1 MIIKS
6 RKILYKDWI
15 YTWLIE
21 KKDYIKES
29 TYANY
34 SNNIFNHIIP
44 KLGNYTLNE
53 INHKVIQDFLLELSK
68 SGRKDNT
75 GGLSEKTIKDITII
89 VNGSIKKGINEG
101 KIKHIELSFNYPK
114 DNKEKKIYILKK
126 HENNKI
132 TNYVLDNKN
141 KKNIWFL
148 ISLYSGIRIGEL
160 CALQWKDID
169 FKNNKLIISKTIQ
182 RVYIKD
188 KDKNVS
194 KVIITTP
201 KTKNANREIP
211 INKDFIELLKPLKTD
226 KENYILSNNDK
237 YIEPRTYRKYFNK
250 KLKEL
255 KIKHFNFHSLRH
267 TFATNCISLGC
278 DYKTVSELLGHANVN
293 ITLNLYV
300 HPRYSQKKKWIDLVS
315 KVFQEKVNK
324 WLFLFAIIFLESVL

>member
-1 MIIKS
+1 MLLKS
-6 RKILYKDWI
+6 KKILYKDWI
-15 YTWLIE
+15 YTWLLE

-44 KLGNYTLNE
+44 KLGNYYLNE
-53 INHKVIQDFLLELSK
+53 LNHKVIQDFLLELSK
-68 SGRKDNT
+68 NGRKDNT
-75 GGLSEKTIKDITII
+75 GGLAEKTIKDITII
-89 VNGSIKKGINEG
+89 IKGSIKKGINED
-101 KIKHIELSFNYPK
+101 KIKHIELTFNYPK
-114 DNKEKKIYILKK
+114 DNKENKLYVLTKR
-126 HENNKI
+126 EQNKI
-132 TNYVLDNKN
+132 TNYVLE
-141 KKNIWFL
+141 NINSRNIGLL

-160 CALQWKDID
+160 CALKWEDVD
-169 FKNNKLIISKTIQ
+169 FKKNCLTINKTIQ

-188 KDKNVS
+188 KNKNIS

-211 INKDFIELLKPLKTD
+211 INKDFLEILKKVKSD
-226 KENYILSNNDK
+226 KKHYILTGNEK

-250 KLKEL
+250 VLDEL

-267 TFATNCISLGC
+267 TFATNCISLGV

-300 HPRYSQKKKWIDLVS
+300 HPRYSQKKKCIDLVC
-315 KVFQEKVNK
+315 KVFQEKV
-324 WLFLFAIIFLESVL
+324 I

>member
-1 MIIKS
+1 MLLK
-6 RKILYKDWI
+6 RKKILYKDWI
-15 YTWLIE
+15 YTWLLE

-44 KLGNYTLNE
+44 KLGNYYLNE
-53 INHKVIQDFLLELSK
+53 LNHKVIQDFLLELSK
-68 SGRKDNT
+68 NGRKDNN
-75 GGLSEKTIKDITII
+75 GGLAEKTIKDITII
-89 VNGSIKKGINEG
+89 IKGSIKKGINED
-101 KIKHIELSFNYPK
+101 KIKHIELTFNYPK
-114 DNKEKKIYILKK
+114 DNKENKLYVLTKR
-126 HENNKI
+126 EQNKI
-132 TNYVLDNKN
+132 TNYVLE
-141 KKNIWFL
+141 NINSRNIGLL

-160 CALQWKDID
+160 CALKWEDVD
-169 FKNNKLIISKTIQ
+169 FKKNCLTINKTIQ

-188 KDKNVS
+188 KNKNIS

-211 INKDFIELLKPLKTD
+211 INKDFLEILKKVKSD
-226 KENYILSNNDK
+226 KKHYILTGNEK

-250 KLKEL
+250 ILDEL

-267 TFATNCISLGC
+267 TFATNCISLGV

-300 HPRYSQKKKWIDLVS
+300 HPRYSQKKKCIDLVC
-315 KVFQEKVNK
+315 KVFQEKV
-324 WLFLFAIIFLESVL
+324 V

>member
-1 MIIKS
+1 MYNIFRKEFIMLLKNK
-6 RKILYKDWI
+6 KILYKDWI
-15 YTWLIE
+15 YTWLLE

-44 KLGNYTLNE
+44 KLGNYYLNE
-53 INHKVIQDFLLELSK
+53 LNHKVIQDFLLELSK
-68 SGRKDNT
+68 NGRKDNN
-75 GGLSEKTIKDITII
+75 GGLAEKTIKDITII
-89 VNGSIKKGINEG
+89 IKGSIKKGINED
-101 KIKHIELSFNYPK
+101 KIKHIELTFNYPK
-114 DNKEKKIYILKK
+114 DNKENKLYVLTKR
-126 HENNKI
+126 EQNKI
-132 TNYVLDNKN
+132 TSYVLE
-141 KKNIWFL
+141 NINSRNIGLL

-160 CALQWKDID
+160 CALRWEDID
-169 FKNNKLIISKTIQ
+169 FKKNCLTINKTIQ

-188 KDKNVS
+188 KEKNIS

-211 INKDFIELLKPLKTD
+211 INKDFLEILKKVKSD
-226 KENYILSNNDK
+226 KKNYILTGNEK

-250 KLKEL
+250 VLDEL

-267 TFATNCISLGC
+267 TFATNCISLGV

-300 HPRYSQKKKWIDLVS
+300 HPRYSQKKKCIDLVC
-315 KVFQEKVNK
+315 KVFQEKV
-324 WLFLFAIIFLESVL
+324 I

>member
-1 MIIKS
+1 MLLKNK
-6 RKILYKDWI
+6 KILYKDWI
-15 YTWLIE
+15 YTWLLE

-44 KLGNYTLNE
+44 KLGNYYLNE
-53 INHKVIQDFLLELSK
+53 LNHKIIQDFLLELSK
-68 SGRKDNT
+68 NGRKDNN
-75 GGLSEKTIKDITII
+75 GGLAEKTIKDITII
-89 VNGSIKKGINEG
+89 IKGSIKKGINED
-101 KIKHIELSFNYPK
+101 KIKYIELTFNYPK
-114 DNKEKKIYILKK
+114 DNKENKLYVLTKR
-126 HENNKI
+126 EQNKI
-132 TNYVLDNKN
+132 TNYVLENIN
-141 KKNIWFL
+141 SKNIGLL

-160 CALQWKDID
+160 CALRWEDVDLK
-169 FKNNKLIISKTIQ
+169 KNSLTINKTIQ

-188 KDKNVS
+188 KDKNIS

-211 INKDFIELLKPLKTD
+211 INKDFLEILKKVKSD
-226 KENYILSNNDK
+226 KKNYILTGNEK

-250 KLKEL
+250 VLDEL

-267 TFATNCISLGC
+267 TFATNCISLGV

-300 HPRYSQKKKWIDLVS
+300 HPRYSQKKKCIDLVC
-315 KVFQEKVNK
+315 KVFQEKV
-324 WLFLFAIIFLESVL
+324 V

>member
-1 MIIKS
+1 MLLKS
-6 RKILYKDWI
+6 KKILYKDWI
-15 YTWLIE
+15 YTWLLE

-44 KLGNYTLNE
+44 KLGNYYLNE
-53 INHKVIQDFLLELSK
+53 LNHKVIQDFLLELSK
-68 SGRKDNT
+68 NGRKDNN
-75 GGLSEKTIKDITII
+75 GGLAEKTIKDITII
-89 VNGSIKKGINEG
+89 IKGSIKKGINED
-101 KIKHIELSFNYPK
+101 KIKHIELTFNYPK
-114 DNKEKKIYILKK
+114 DNKENKLYVLTKR
-126 HENNKI
+126 EQNKI
-132 TNYVLDNKN
+132 TNYVLE
-141 KKNIWFL
+141 NINSRNVGLL

-160 CALQWKDID
+160 CALRWEDVD
-169 FKNNKLIISKTIQ
+169 FKKNCLTINKTIQ

-188 KDKNVS
+188 KNKNIS

-211 INKDFIELLKPLKTD
+211 INKDFLEVLKKVKSD
-226 KENYILSNNDK
+226 KEHYILTGNEK

-250 KLKEL
+250 ILDEL

-267 TFATNCISLGC
+267 TFATNCISLGV

-300 HPRYSQKKKWIDLVS
+300 HPRYSQKKKCIDLVC
-315 KVFQEKVNK
+315 KVFQEKV
-324 WLFLFAIIFLESVL
+324 V

>member
-34 SNNIFNHIIP
+34 SNNVFNHIIP
-44 KLGNYTLNE
+44 KLGNYTLKE
-53 INHKVIQDFLLELSK
+53 INHKIIQDFLLELSK
-68 SGRKDNT
+68 SGRKDEQ

-89 VNGSIKKGINEG
+89 VKGSIKKGINEG

-114 DNKEKKIYILKK
+114 NNKEKSIYILTKY
-126 HENNKI
+126 EQNKI
-132 TNYVLDNKN
+132 TNYVLDNRN
-141 KKNIWFL
+141 TKNIGFL

-188 KDKNVS
+188 KDKNIS
-194 KVIITTP
+194 KIIITTP

-211 INKDFIELLKPLKTD
+211 INKDFVELLKPLRTD
-226 KENYILSNNDK
+226 KDNYILSNNDK

-250 KLKEL
+250 ILNEL

-300 HPRYSQKKKWIDLVS
+300 HPRYSQKKKCIDLVS

-324 WLFLFAIIFLESVL
+324 

>member
-1 MIIKS
+1 MLLKNK
-6 RKILYKDWI
+6 KILYKDWI
-15 YTWLIE
+15 YIWLLE

-44 KLGNYTLNE
+44 KLGNYYLNE
-53 INHKVIQDFLLELSK
+53 LNHKVIQDFLLELSK
-68 SGRKDNT
+68 NGRKDNT
-75 GGLSEKTIKDITII
+75 GGLAEKTIKDITII
-89 VNGSIKKGINEG
+89 IKGSIKKGINED
-101 KIKHIELSFNYPK
+101 KIKHIELTFNYPK
-114 DNKEKKIYILKK
+114 DNKENKLYVLTKR
-126 HENNKI
+126 EQNKI
-132 TNYVLDNKN
+132 TNYVLE
-141 KKNIWFL
+141 NINSRNIGLL

-160 CALQWKDID
+160 CALRWEDVD
-169 FKNNKLIISKTIQ
+169 FKKNCLTINKTIQ

-188 KDKNVS
+188 KDKNIS

-211 INKDFIELLKPLKTD
+211 INKDFLEILKKVKSD
-226 KENYILSNNDK
+226 KKHYVLTGNEK

-250 KLKEL
+250 VLDEL

-267 TFATNCISLGC
+267 TFATNCISLGV

-300 HPRYSQKKKWIDLVS
+300 HPRYSQKKKCIDLVC
-315 KVFQEKVNK
+315 KVFQGKV
-324 WLFLFAIIFLESVL
+324 V

>member
-15 YTWLIE
+15 YAWLIE

-53 INHKVIQDFLLELSK
+53 INHKIIQDFLLELSK

-89 VNGSIKKGINEG
+89 VKGSIKKGINEG
-101 KIKHIELSFNYPK
+101 KIKHMELSFNYPK
-114 DNKEKKIYILKK
+114 DNKEKSIYILTKY
-126 HENNKI
+126 EQNKI
-132 TNYVLDNKN
+132 TNYVLDNTN
-141 KKNIWFL
+141 TKNIGFL

-169 FKNNKLIISKTIQ
+169 FKNNKLMITKTIQ

-188 KDKNVS
+188 KDKSIS

-211 INKDFIELLKPLKTD
+211 INKDFLEIIKSLKTNKD
-226 KENYILSNNDK
+226 NYILSNSDK

-250 KLKEL
+250 ILKEL

-267 TFATNCISLGC
+267 TFATNCISLGS

-300 HPRYSQKKKWIDLVS
+300 HPRYSQKKKCIDLVS
-315 KVFQEKVNK
+315 KIFQEKVK
-324 WLFLFAIIFLESVL
+324 K

>member
-1 MIIKS
+1 MLLK
-6 RKILYKDWI
+6 RKKILYKDWI
-15 YTWLIE
+15 YTWLLE

-44 KLGNYTLNE
+44 KLGNYYLNE
-53 INHKVIQDFLLELSK
+53 LNHKVIQDFLLELSK
-68 SGRKDNT
+68 NGRKDNT
-75 GGLSEKTIKDITII
+75 GGLAEKTIKDITII
-89 VNGSIKKGINEG
+89 IKGSIKKGINED
-101 KIKHIELSFNYPK
+101 KIKHIELTFNYPK
-114 DNKEKKIYILKK
+114 DNKENKLYVLTKR
-126 HENNKI
+126 EQNKI
-132 TNYVLDNKN
+132 TNYVLE
-141 KKNIWFL
+141 NINSRNIGLL

-160 CALQWKDID
+160 CALRWEDVD
-169 FKNNKLIISKTIQ
+169 FKKNSLTINKTIQ

-188 KDKNVS
+188 KNKNIS

-211 INKDFIELLKPLKTD
+211 INKDFLEILKKV
-226 KENYILSNNDK
+226 KSEKKNYILTGNEK

-250 KLKEL
+250 ILDEL

-267 TFATNCISLGC
+267 TFATNCISLGV

-300 HPRYSQKKKWIDLVS
+300 HPRYSQKKKCIDLVC
-315 KVFQEKVNK
+315 KVFQEKV
-324 WLFLFAIIFLESVL
+324 V

>member
-1 MIIKS
+1 MLLKNK
-6 RKILYKDWI
+6 KILYKDWI
-15 YTWLIE
+15 YTWLLE

-44 KLGNYTLNE
+44 KLGNYYLNE
-53 INHKVIQDFLLELSK
+53 LNHKVIQDFLLELSK
-68 SGRKDNT
+68 NGRKDNN
-75 GGLSEKTIKDITII
+75 GGLAEKTIKDITII
-89 VNGSIKKGINEG
+89 IKGSIKKGINED
-101 KIKHIELSFNYPK
+101 KIKHIELTFNYPK
-114 DNKEKKIYILKK
+114 DNKENKLYVLTKR
-126 HENNKI
+126 EQNKI
-132 TNYVLDNKN
+132 TNYVLE
-141 KKNIWFL
+141 NINSRNVGLL

-160 CALQWKDID
+160 CALRWEDVD
-169 FKNNKLIISKTIQ
+169 FKKNCLTINKTIQ

-188 KDKNVS
+188 KNKNIS

-211 INKDFIELLKPLKTD
+211 INKDFLEILKKVKSD
-226 KENYILSNNDK
+226 KKNYILTGNEK

-250 KLKEL
+250 ILDEL

-267 TFATNCISLGC
+267 TFATNCISLGV

-300 HPRYSQKKKWIDLVS
+300 HPRYSQKKKCIDLVC
-315 KVFQEKVNK
+315 KVFQEKV
-324 WLFLFAIIFLESVL
+324 V

>member
-1 MIIKS
+1 MYNIFGKEFIMLLKNK
-6 RKILYKDWI
+6 KILYKDWI
-15 YTWLIE
+15 YTWLLE

-44 KLGNYTLNE
+44 KLGNYYLNE
-53 INHKVIQDFLLELSK
+53 LNHKVIQDFLLELSK
-68 SGRKDNT
+68 NGRKDNN
-75 GGLSEKTIKDITII
+75 GGLAEKTIKDITII
-89 VNGSIKKGINEG
+89 IKGSIKKGINED
-101 KIKHIELSFNYPK
+101 KIKHIELTFNYPK
-114 DNKEKKIYILKK
+114 DNKENKLYVLTKR
-126 HENNKI
+126 EQNKI
-132 TNYVLDNKN
+132 TNYVLE
-141 KKNIWFL
+141 NINSRNIGLL

-160 CALQWKDID
+160 CALKWEDVD
-169 FKNNKLIISKTIQ
+169 FKKNCLTINKTIQ

-188 KDKNVS
+188 KNKNIS

-211 INKDFIELLKPLKTD
+211 INKDFLEILKKVKSD
-226 KENYILSNNDK
+226 KKHYILTGNEK

-250 KLKEL
+250 VLDEL

-267 TFATNCISLGC
+267 TFATNCISLGV

-300 HPRYSQKKKWIDLVS
+300 HPRYSQKKKCIDLVC
-315 KVFQEKVNK
+315 KVFQEKV
-324 WLFLFAIIFLESVL
+324 V

>member
-1 MIIKS
+1 MLLKS
-6 RKILYKDWI
+6 KKILYKDWI
-15 YTWLIE
+15 YTWLLE

-44 KLGNYTLNE
+44 KLGNYYLNE
-53 INHKVIQDFLLELSK
+53 LNHKVIQDFLLELSK
-68 SGRKDNT
+68 NGRKDNT
-75 GGLSEKTIKDITII
+75 GGLAEKTIKDITII
-89 VNGSIKKGINEG
+89 VKGSIKKGINED
-101 KIKHIELSFNYPK
+101 KIKHIELTFNYPK
-114 DNKEKKIYILKK
+114 DNKENKLYVLTKR
-126 HENNKI
+126 EQNKI
-132 TNYVLDNKN
+132 TNYVLE
-141 KKNIWFL
+141 NINSRNIGLL

-160 CALQWKDID
+160 CALRWEDVD
-169 FKNNKLIISKTIQ
+169 FKKNCLTINKTIQ

-188 KDKNVS
+188 KNKNIS

-211 INKDFIELLKPLKTD
+211 INKDFLEILKKVKSD
-226 KENYILSNNDK
+226 KEHYILTGKEK

-250 KLKEL
+250 VLDEL

-267 TFATNCISLGC
+267 TFATNCISLGV

-300 HPRYSQKKKWIDLVS
+300 HPRYSQKKKCIDLVC
-315 KVFQEKVNK
+315 KVFQEKV
-324 WLFLFAIIFLESVL
+324 V

>member
-1 MIIKS
+1 MQ
-6 RKILYKDWI
+6 I
-15 YTWLIE
+15 Y
-21 KKDYIKES
+21 
-29 TYANY
+29 
-34 SNNIFNHIIP
+34 
-44 KLGNYTLNE
+44 
-53 INHKVIQDFLLELSK
+53 
-68 SGRKDNT
+68 
-75 GGLSEKTIKDITII
+75 
-89 VNGSIKKGINEG
+89 GI
-101 KIKHIELSFNYPK
+101 
-114 DNKEKKIYILKK
+114 DNKEKSIYILTK
-126 HENNKI
+126 HEQNKI
-132 TNYVLDNKN
+132 TNYVLDNRN
-141 KKNIWFL
+141 TKNIGFL

-188 KDKNVS
+188 KDKNIS

-250 KLKEL
+250 TLKEL
-255 KIKHFNFHSLRH
+255 RIKHFNFHSLRH

-300 HPRYSQKKKWIDLVS
+300 HPRYSQKKKCIDLVS
-315 KVFQEKVNK
+315 KVFQEKVNR
-324 WLFLFAIIFLESVL
+324 

>member
-1 MIIKS
+1 MLLKS
-6 RKILYKDWI
+6 KKILYKDWI
-15 YTWLIE
+15 YTWLLE

-44 KLGNYTLNE
+44 KLGNYYLNE
-53 INHKVIQDFLLELSK
+53 LNHKVIQDFLLELSK
-68 SGRKDNT
+68 NGRKDNT
-75 GGLSEKTIKDITII
+75 GGLAEKTIKDITII
-89 VNGSIKKGINEG
+89 IKGSIKKGINED
-101 KIKHIELSFNYPK
+101 KIKHIELTFNYPK
-114 DNKEKKIYILKK
+114 DNKENKLYVLTKR
-126 HENNKI
+126 EQSKI
-132 TNYVLDNKN
+132 TNYVLE
-141 KKNIWFL
+141 NINSRNIGLL

-160 CALQWKDID
+160 CALRWEDVD
-169 FKNNKLIISKTIQ
+169 FKKNCLTINKTIQ

-188 KDKNVS
+188 KNKNIS

-211 INKDFIELLKPLKTD
+211 INKDFLEILKKVKSD
-226 KENYILSNNDK
+226 KEHYILTGNEK

-250 KLKEL
+250 ILDEL

-267 TFATNCISLGC
+267 TFATNCISLGV

-300 HPRYSQKKKWIDLVS
+300 HPRYSQKKKCIDLVC
-315 KVFQEKVNK
+315 KVFQEKV
-324 WLFLFAIIFLESVL
+324 V

>member
-1 MIIKS
+1 MLLKS
-6 RKILYKDWI
+6 KKILYKDWI
-15 YTWLIE
+15 YTWLLE

-44 KLGNYTLNE
+44 KLGNYYLNE
-53 INHKVIQDFLLELSK
+53 LNHKVIQDFLLELSK
-68 SGRKDNT
+68 NGRKDNN
-75 GGLSEKTIKDITII
+75 GGLAEKTIKDITII
-89 VNGSIKKGINEG
+89 IKGSIKKGINED
-101 KIKHIELSFNYPK
+101 KIKHIELTFNYPK
-114 DNKEKKIYILKK
+114 DNKENKLYVLTKR
-126 HENNKI
+126 EQNKI
-132 TNYVLDNKN
+132 TNYVLE
-141 KKNIWFL
+141 NINSRNVGLL

-160 CALQWKDID
+160 CALRWEDVD
-169 FKNNKLIISKTIQ
+169 FKKNCLTINKTIQ

-188 KDKNVS
+188 KNKNIS

-211 INKDFIELLKPLKTD
+211 INKDFLEILKKVKSD
-226 KENYILSNNDK
+226 KEHYILTSNEK

-250 KLKEL
+250 VLDEL

-267 TFATNCISLGC
+267 TFATNCISLGV

-300 HPRYSQKKKWIDLVS
+300 HPRYSQKKKCIDLVC
-315 KVFQEKVNK
+315 KVFQEKV
-324 WLFLFAIIFLESVL
+324 V

>member
-44 KLGNYTLNE
+44 KLGNYKLNE
-53 INHKVIQDFLLELSK
+53 INHRIIQDFLLELSK

-89 VNGSIKKGINEG
+89 VKGSIKKGINEG

-114 DNKEKKIYILKK
+114 DNKEKSIYILTK
-126 HENNKI
+126 HEQSKI
-132 TNYVLDNKN
+132 TNYVLDNVN
-141 KKNIWFL
+141 TKNIGFL

-300 HPRYSQKKKWIDLVS
+300 HPRYSQKKKCIDLVS

-324 WLFLFAIIFLESVL
+324 

>member
-1 MIIKS
+1 MLLKNK
-6 RKILYKDWI
+6 KILYKDWI
-15 YTWLIE
+15 YTWLLE

-44 KLGNYTLNE
+44 KLGNYYLNE
-53 INHKVIQDFLLELSK
+53 LNHKLIQDFLLELSK
-68 SGRKDNT
+68 NGRKDNN
-75 GGLSEKTIKDITII
+75 GGLAEKTIKDITII
-89 VNGSIKKGINEG
+89 IKGSIKKGINED
-101 KIKHIELSFNYPK
+101 KIKHIELTFNYPK
-114 DNKEKKIYILKK
+114 DNKENKLYVLTKR
-126 HENNKI
+126 EQNKI
-132 TNYVLDNKN
+132 TNYVLE
-141 KKNIWFL
+141 NINSRNIGLL

-160 CALQWKDID
+160 CALKWDDVD
-169 FKNNKLIISKTIQ
+169 FKKNSLTINKTIQ

-188 KDKNVS
+188 KDKNIS

-211 INKDFIELLKPLKTD
+211 INREFLEILKKVKSD
-226 KENYILSNNDK
+226 KKHYILTGNEK

-250 KLKEL
+250 ILDEL

-267 TFATNCISLGC
+267 TFATNCISLGV

-300 HPRYSQKKKWIDLVS
+300 HPRYSQKKKCIDLIC
-315 KVFQEKVNK
+315 KVFQEKV
-324 WLFLFAIIFLESVL
+324 V